1 MISMPILGWLSHYHY
16 HNLGFSFF
24 PWLLTWNES
33 GVFIT
38 VIIIIIIIIVVDLLC
53 CVLVLWWFFFK
64 KSSLLR
70 RLDRMD
76 G

>member
-1 MISMPILGWLSHYHY
+1 MISMPILGVLSHYLFLK
-16 HNLGFSFF
+16 HNLELSFF
-24 PWLLTWNES
+24 PWLLTRNEN

-53 CVLVLWWFFFK
+53 CVLVIWCFL
-64 KSSLLR
+64 

>member
-38 VIIIIIIIIVVDLLC
+38 VIIIIIIIIIVVDLLC
-53 CVLVLWWFFFK
+53 CVLVLWWFFK
-64 KSSLLR
+64 KKVLY
-70 RLDRMD
+70 
-76 G
+76 